1 MKLVYT
7 LFLTKTDSLEDFAN
21 DDCMFLRLDNASEED
36 AAAVCQLADKFGFHV
51 VAFLQTKKD

>member
-7 LFLTKTDSLEDFAN
+7 LFLTETDTLTDFA
-21 DDCMFLRLDNASEED
+21 DIDCEFLRLDNASEED

>member
-7 LFLTKTDSLEDFAN
+7 LFLTKTDSLEDFA
-21 DDCMFLRLDNASEED
+21 DDGCMFLRFDNASEED